1 MSARSFVLNKKRQG
15 NITVY
20 HDGLGFYQIVLHS
33 TPVFTRYTD
42 GTIELRSGGWETTTT
57 KTAINRAFDLF
68 DIQGRIWQTK
78 YVWKLTYEGITTNFY
93 DGMQV
98 NGAVWRMLRR
108 LSIG

>member
-1 MSARSFVLNKKRQG
+1 MSARSFDLNKKRQG

-20 HDGLGFYQIVLHS
+20 HDGLDFYQIVLHN
-33 TPVFTRYTD
+33 TAVFTRYND
-42 GTIELRSGGWETTTT
+42 GMIELNSGGWQTNTT

-68 DIQGRIWQTK
+68 GVNGRVWQTK
-78 YVWKLTYEGITTNFY
+78 FVWKLTYEGITTNFE

-98 NGAVWRMLRR
+98 NGAVWRMLKR